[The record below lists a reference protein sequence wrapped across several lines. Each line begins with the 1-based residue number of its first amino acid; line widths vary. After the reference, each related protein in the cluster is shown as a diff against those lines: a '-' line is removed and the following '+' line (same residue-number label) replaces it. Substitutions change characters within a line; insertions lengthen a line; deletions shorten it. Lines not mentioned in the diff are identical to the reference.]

1 MNLDVICAMQI
12 ILGTYGRHL
21 HQHIEEHS
29 IIGKRVKDK
38 RNLRPSNIREKFK
51 VLNAKA
57 ISTF

>member
-12 ILGTYGRHL
+12 ILGTHSRHL
-21 HQHIEEHS
+21 HQHVEEHF
-29 IIGKRVKDK
+29 IIGKHVKDK